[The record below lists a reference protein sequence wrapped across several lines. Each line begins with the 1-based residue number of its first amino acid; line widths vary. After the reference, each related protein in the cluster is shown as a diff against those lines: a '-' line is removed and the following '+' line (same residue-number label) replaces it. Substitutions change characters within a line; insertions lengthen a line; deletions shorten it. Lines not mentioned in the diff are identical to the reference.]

1 VRRDKKKEN
10 MYIGIGTGS
19 GIWQPKSGQ
28 EAEAAATQERPRCG
42 SGEGITTATNINDI
56 IHIRFHFVSGLSLQ
70 EQWLTAAVGATSLR
84 TRTQKSGP

>member
-28 EAEAAATQERPRCG
+28 EAEAAATQERPPSG
-42 SGEGITTATNINDI
+42 SGNGI
-56 IHIRFHFVSGLSLQ
+56 HQQRP
-70 EQWLTAAVGATSLR
+70 TAANSNDT
-84 TRTQKSGP
+84 T